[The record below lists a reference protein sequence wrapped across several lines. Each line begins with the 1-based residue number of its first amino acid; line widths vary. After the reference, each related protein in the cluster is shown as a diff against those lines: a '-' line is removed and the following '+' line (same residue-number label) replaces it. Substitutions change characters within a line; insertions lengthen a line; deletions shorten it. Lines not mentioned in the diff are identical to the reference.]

1 MAKPD
6 SYLAPILY
14 RVKYGSRFCSADEV
28 IESVRENVEC
38 ILNSRL
44 SIPGDYLLRT
54 TDKRG
59 LKFLDE
65 SLVNFGVADFQS
77 LNMGD
82 PAMEKR
88 FCESVKL
95 GIQRFEPRLGK
106 IQVAMSASQE
116 DRLISVQVN
125 GQLIV
130 QPFEDIRFHSGLDA
144 DLQKFVVS

>member
-1 MAKPD
+1 MAD
-6 SYLAPILY
+6 AFLAPILY
-14 RVKYGSRFCSADEV
+14 RVHYGTRFCTADEV

-44 SIPGDYLLRT
+44 SIPDQYVLRT
-54 TDKRG
+54 TDERG
-59 LKFLDE
+59 LEFLDN
-65 SLVNFGVADFQS
+65 SLINFGVADFQS

-82 PAMEKR
+82 PDMEKR
-88 FCESVKL
+88 FCHSVKL
-95 GIQRFEPRLGK
+95 GIERFEPRLGSIK
-106 IQVAMSASQE
+106 VAMSPSQE

>member
-1 MAKPD
+1 MAD
-6 SYLAPILY
+6 SFLAPILY
-14 RVKYGSRFCSADEV
+14 RVKYGARFCSADEV

-44 SIPGDYLLRT
+44 SIPDQYILRT
-54 TDKRG
+54 TNKRD
-59 LKFLDE
+59 LKFLDD
-65 SLVNFGVADFQS
+65 SLVNFGVVDFQS

-95 GIQRFEPRLGK
+95 GIQRFEPRLDK
-106 IQVAMSASQE
+106 IQVAMAASQE

-130 QPFEDIRFHSGLDA
+130 QPFEDIRFQSGLDA
-144 DLQKFVVS
+144 ELQKFVVS

>member
-1 MAKPD
+1 MSSAD
-6 SYLAPILY
+6 SFLAPVLY
-14 RVKYGSRFCSADEV
+14 RIKFGSRFCSADEV
-28 IESVRENVEC
+28 IENVRQNVEC

-44 SIPGDYLLRT
+44 SIPSEYILRT
-54 TDKRG
+54 TDKEG
-59 LKFLDE
+59 LKTLDK

-88 FCESVKL
+88 FCESVK
-95 GIQRFEPRLGK
+95 IAIERFEPRLAK
-106 IQVAMSASQE
+106 IEIAMSSSQE

-130 QPFEDIRFHSGLDA
+130 QPFEDIRFHSGLDK

>member
-1 MAKPD
+1 MAD
-6 SYLAPILY
+6 SYLATILY
-14 RVKYGSRFCSADEV
+14 RIKYGTRFCTADEV

-44 SIPGDYLLRT
+44 SIPEPYLLRT
-54 TDKRG
+54 TDKQG
-59 LKFLDE
+59 LEYLDD

-95 GIQRFEPRLGK
+95 GIQRYEPRLAK

-116 DRLISVQVN
+116 DRLINVQVN
-125 GQLIV
+125 GQLMV
-130 QPFEDIRFHSGLDA
+130 QPFEEIRFHSGLDA